1 VLFTVVLTTAF
12 TLGGV
17 MTGYP
22 LFGSLD
28 WALARGPVIALL
40 TLVPAT
46 LVVAHVPA
54 RIQLAAG
61 VVAGVLGFGASLGA
75 AALLGELTHHPW
87 SEAVHHAEA
96 SLRDA
101 TRPSLLAATA
111 LIGAAAGASVGGR
124 AGPMP
129 GWVRRWGVGLLG
141 LVLGLVAVAIVG
153 AGVEIP
159 RPLVL
164 LVVAGLAVPLA
175 QVGWLVLVLADAL
188 TFGRLPRVEPPD
200 DGPRPEL
207 GRVDQLFAAMAG
219 GGPLELVPVL
229 AGVAAGID
237 TGSAYFGIPVGLV
250 TWLLMKVVFALWSQ
264 RWVHRLARR
273 DPERGVRYARYRA
286 HAQQAALRRTCQAD
300 LIVALLAAG
309 GSDSD
314 EAAALALGL
323 AQEEGLNVL
332 ALQPAIGG
340 LIAAGQPA
348 AALALL
354 DACSPVKSKRVEAG
368 VAAWRAAIREALAE
382 EVGAGADQEAL
393 AEEVGAGALVR
404 RSRPEPPRS

>member
-1 VLFTVVLTTAF
+1 MLFTVVLTTAF

-101 TRPSLLAATA
+101 MNSSLIAATV
-111 LIGAAAGASVGGR
+111 LIGAAAGTAVGGR

-129 GWVRRWGVGLLG
+129 GWVRRWGLGLFG

-164 LVVAGLAVPLA
+164 LAVAGLAVPLA

>member
-1 VLFTVVLTTAF
+1 MLFAVVLTTAF

-22 LFGSLD
+22 FFGSLD

-46 LVVAHVPA
+46 LVVAHVPE
-54 RIQLAAG
+54 RVQLPAG
-61 VVAGVLGFGASLGA
+61 VVVGVLGFAVSVGA
-75 AALLGELTHHPW
+75 AALVGELTHHPW

-101 TRPSLLAATA
+101 MKPSLIAATV
-111 LIGAAAGASVGGR
+111 LIGAAAGAAVGGR

-129 GWVRRWGVGLLG
+129 GWVRRWGLGLFG

-164 LVVAGLAVPLA
+164 LAVAGLAVPLA

-188 TFGRLPRVEPPD
+188 TFGRLPSVEPPD
-200 DGPRPEL
+200 DGPRPEV

-229 AGVAAGID
+229 TGVAAGID
-237 TGSAYFGIPVGLV
+237 TGSPYFGIPVGLV

-264 RWVHRLARR
+264 RWVHRLARK

-286 HAQQAALRRTCQAD
+286 HGQQAALRRTCQAD

-309 GSDSD
+309 PESE

-332 ALQPAIGG
+332 ALQHAIGG

-354 DACSPVKSKRVEAG
+354 DACSPVNNKRVGAG
-368 VAAWRAAIREALAE
+368 VAAWRAAIRGALAE
-382 EVGAGADQEAL
+382 EAGAGADQEAL
-393 AEEVGAGALVR
+393 AEEAEAGALDR
-404 RSRPEPPRS
+404 DSRPERARS